1 MKRAYSISRVDRCGS
16 QVNED
21 IFVYAHCIQSNLD
34 FAGPVGDNWFK
45 EHTRLTEL
53 LNLPLPIKELTN
65 ARDLIKIEESDYSKE
80 VYPNRNDLITPSFI
94 DHLRERSLSNINYDA
109 SHKDPKV
116 VLHIRRGDVSF
127 HTHSHRYIPNSYF
140 LNLVRNFI
148 EISPSS
154 DITIFSES
162 NSSEPFDDFINLG
175 CKVLLDTDLADIWK
189 EMITCDV
196 LFMSKSS
203 FSYVP
208 ALYNKNF
215 VVYYPAWYDKLN
227 HWTSSEDPALWDK
240 IRNYIVAKYEK

>member
-21 IFVYAHCIQSNLD
+21 IFVYAHCIQLNLD
-34 FAGPVGDNWFK
+34 FVGPVGNNWFK
-45 EHTRLTEL
+45 EHTKLTEL
-53 LNLPLPIKELTN
+53 LNLPLPIKELAHN
-65 ARDLIKIEESDYSKE
+65 LDLVKIEESDYSKE
-80 VYPNRNDLITPSFI
+80 IYPDRNDLITPSFI
-94 DHLRERSLSNINYDA
+94 DHLRKRSSANINYDIRFGN
-109 SHKDPKV
+109 PKV
-116 VLHIRRGDVSF
+116 VIHIRRGDVSF

-162 NSSEPFDDFINLG
+162 NSSESFDDFIRLG

-208 ALYNKNF
+208 AVYNKNF

-227 HWTSSEDPALWDK
+227 HWTSSEDPDLWDK

>member
-34 FAGPVGDNWFK
+34 FVGPVGNNWFK
-45 EHTRLTEL
+45 EHTKLAEL
-53 LNLPLPIKELTN
+53 LNLPLPIKELPNTL
-65 ARDLIKIEESDYSKE
+65 DLIKIAETDYSKE
-80 VYPNRNDLITPSFI
+80 IYPDRNDLITPSFI
-94 DHLRERSLSNINYDA
+94 DYLRERSSSNINYN
-109 SHKDPKV
+109 SHYKNPKV
-116 VLHIRRGDVSF
+116 VIHIRRGDVSF
-127 HTHSHRYIPNSYF
+127 HTHTHRYIPNSYF
-140 LNLVRNFI
+140 LNLVRKVI
-148 EISPSS
+148 EISPFL

-162 NSSEPFDDFINLG
+162 NSSESFDDFTNLG

-227 HWTSSEDPALWDK
+227 HWTSSDDPDLWDK